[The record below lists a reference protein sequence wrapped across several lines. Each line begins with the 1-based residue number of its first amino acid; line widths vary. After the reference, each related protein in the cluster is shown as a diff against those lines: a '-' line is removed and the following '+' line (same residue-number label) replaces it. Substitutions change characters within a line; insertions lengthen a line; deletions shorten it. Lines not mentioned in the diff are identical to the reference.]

1 MGPQLLQ
8 GTLIII
14 RGPCNSW
21 GPIDIREI
29 FGNLEIFR
37 NLEFFLNFGKF
48 SRYGRLFHIFL
59 FLIVQTTFMPNFM
72 FLGQF
77 FNILLRKT

>member
-8 GTLIII
+8 GTIIII
-14 RGPCNSW
+14 RVPCNSW

-29 FGNLEIFR
+29 F
-37 NLEFFLNFGKF
+37 EFFLNFGKF
-48 SRYGRLFHIFL
+48 LRYGRLFYIFL

-72 FLGQF
+72 FPGPF